1 MLTKLGWL
9 AVAGACGAVARY
21 ALAGIAQRAAQADFP
36 LGTLAVNVLG
46 CFLFGVVWTF
56 GDRLLI
62 SGETRF
68 LILTGFMG
76 AFTTF
81 STFAFETAGM
91 LGDSQWW
98 PAVGNLAA
106 HNGLGVVSIFLGM
119 ATGRLL

>member
-1 MLTKLGWL
+1 MLAKLGWL
-9 AVAGACGAVARY
+9 AAAGACGAVARY
-21 ALAGIAQRAAQADFP
+21 ALAGIVQRATPVDFP

-46 CFLFGVVWTF
+46 CFLFGVIWTL

-81 STFAFETAGM
+81 STFAFETSGM
-91 LGDSQWW
+91 LDDSQWW
-98 PAVGNLAA
+98 LAVGNLAA
-106 HNGLGVVSIFLGM
+106 HNGLGVVSVILGM